1 MAERE
6 RERERRETG
15 REERGEK
22 KRKRL
27 LCAVP
32 VPVFKE
38 LSSPG
43 VVVISQTQNSLY
55 LAVSASLDISSF
67 KKQKTKKPMFASRTQ

>member
-1 MAERE
+1 MTAERE
-6 RERERRETG
+6 RKERG
-15 REERGEK
+15 REERGKK

-32 VPVFKE
+32 LPVFEE

-43 VVVISQTQNSLY
+43 VVVTSQTQNSLY
-55 LAVSASLDISSF
+55 LAVSASLDISSL
-67 KKQKTKKPMFASRTQ
+67 KNKQKKKNKPIFVSRMQ